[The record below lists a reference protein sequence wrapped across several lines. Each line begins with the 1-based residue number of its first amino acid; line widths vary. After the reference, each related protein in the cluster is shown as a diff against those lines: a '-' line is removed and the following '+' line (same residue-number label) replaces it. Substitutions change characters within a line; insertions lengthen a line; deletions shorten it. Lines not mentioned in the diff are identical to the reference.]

1 VIPDPFRPAWP
12 IGSRHLQTLWPVLL
26 RRRPSLALRRER
38 WRLPDGDTLSVHFAE
53 PAPTAA
59 PDPRRPPPAVL
70 VVHGLEGSVRSQYVS
85 GLLQQ
90 VTAQGARGVAFD
102 LRTCGLGPGDPP
114 NHTAYHA
121 GKTDDLD
128 HVVRQLRARWGAAT
142 PLAVVG
148 FSLGGNM
155 VLKWLGE
162 LGPEAPVTAAVA
174 VSVPFDLAACA
185 AAIDGPGFWNALYR
199 RSFMKSL
206 RRKALAMAAGGALG
220 GVASEG
226 TAAAARLDHR
236 QIRACRTFADFDG
249 QVTARLFG
257 FADAQDYWAR
267 CSARGYLHGIR
278 RPTLL
283 VAAADDPFVP
293 ALAIPRA
300 LIAGNPALTLW
311 LTERGGHVGFVG
323 GSLRQ
328 PRYAAEEACLG
339 FLRRQMAGF
348 GQ

>member
-1 VIPDPFRPAWP
+1 VIPGPFRPAWP
-12 IGSRHLQTLWPVLL
+12 LGSRHLQTLWPVLL
-26 RRRPSLALRRER
+26 RRRPALSLRRER

-53 PAPTAA
+53 PAPAA
-59 PDPRRPPPAVL
+59 GARRPGPVPAVL

-102 LRTCGLGPGDPP
+102 LRGCGLGPGDPP
-114 NHTAYHA
+114 NQTAYHA

-128 HVVRQLRARWGAAT
+128 HVVRQLRARWGEAT

-155 VLKWLGE
+155 LLKWLGE

-174 VSVPFDLAACA
+174 ISVPFDLAACA
-185 AAIDGPGFWNALYR
+185 AAIDGPGFWNAIYR
-199 RSFMKSL
+199 RSFMKRL
-206 RRKALAMAAGGALG
+206 RRKALALADVGVPAG
-220 GVASEG
+220 
-226 TAAAARLDHR
+226 LDHG

-249 QVTARLFG
+249 RVTARLFG

-267 CSARGYLHGIR
+267 CSARGFLQGIR

-293 ALAIPRA
+293 AVAIPQA
-300 LIAGNPALTLW
+300 LIASNPALTLW

-339 FLRRQMAGF
+339 FLR
-348 GQ
+348 GQLTGLGP